1 MPLKLIFTILL
12 LFAMKLVAN
21 NKENNIAIFNS
32 LINSGDA
39 AFKNGKY
46 VQAEMYYTQAI
57 NITKDDIRNHI
68 IAYKHKIKLLI
79 EIDLHKK
86 AQEEIEVALKID
98 KNNKQIIKMYF
109 TTLIELNNT
118 KKAIDTILF
127 YFSLGLS
134 KEEKIFALSRLARLY
149 IKIENYKNALECAQE
164 LKVLEGDKNIE
175 SKTLIAK
182 IYFLNKKYQES
193 LILYKELTQQ
203 EKSSSVLYYNA
214 AISAYSL
221 KDYDTSISLLDEAIS
236 IAPNLEYYSQR
247 GYGYIKKKEY
257 GKARENY
264 KYIISIN
271 KNDAIA
277 LEKLSYIEY
286 KTGNKNEAMK
296 YAKKACLLGKCNIYN
311 KLIENNLK

>member
-1 MPLKLIFTILL
+1 
-12 LFAMKLVAN
+12 
-21 NKENNIAIFNS
+21 
-32 LINSGDA
+32 
-39 AFKNGKY
+39 
-46 VQAEMYYTQAI
+46 
-57 NITKDDIRNHI
+57 
-68 IAYKHKIKLLI
+68 
-79 EIDLHKK
+79 
-86 AQEEIEVALKID
+86 
-98 KNNKQIIKMYF
+98 
-109 TTLIELNNT
+109 
-118 KKAIDTILF
+118 
-127 YFSLGLS
+127 
-134 KEEKIFALSRLARLY
+134 
-149 IKIENYKNALECAQE
+149 
-164 LKVLEGDKNIE
+164 
-175 SKTLIAK
+175 
-182 IYFLNKKYQES
+182 LNKKYQES